1 MGQTTIFMFCLDEKI
16 VQLEK
21 EIESKRNERYESEQ
35 QIDNMK
41 QQLAQLFQNM
51 EQLEL
56 EKERFVLNF
65 Q

>member
-1 MGQTTIFMFCLDEKI
+1 MFCLDEKI